1 METAEQHFPPVTKPL
16 LLFLAAGEAR
26 AEAGM
31 LGYGKHSVSLSR
43 RISAL
48 LSGKQ
53 RGLLSHPAAGRVQR
67 FFPLPDWPITLLASL
82 LWVAQPVAAVE
93 SVEIAFGQL
102 SGPDWRIEN
111 LRLRLSLDPQ
121 AQPLFALSADRLI
134 HPALPHALTAFRI
147 DCNRGGIDARQIRC
161 DQGVMH
167 LQTPLLEQVQH
178 AFSFTWQVAG
188 RRLAFSLPQ
197 LEFAEGQMLLEAE
210 WREAGWRLAGKGAHI
225 DLAKAAARL
234 GAAGLSLPVEGLG
247 GQAGFEVT
255 ASGDDSGVTHADWD
269 MRLEGVTFADAS
281 GDYAGAGL
289 IGNWRGR
296 MSHNANGYGG
306 GHAVRLAAGEIL
318 TPAFYL
324 AADKKT
330 IRLDAD
336 IQLSAGLDHL
346 AIDRLAFEH
355 PDIVAFESSG
365 ALQLDPTLKPLRW
378 ELSTRAFDPG
388 ALFTAWLQPVL
399 TEPFFEQL
407 QLAGRVRAR
416 ASLSD
421 SFGLELDL
429 EELTV
434 AHGLDNA
441 GNPGGNFRVQGVNGN
456 LRWAQGRSSDSHLS
470 WRGGELFGGIGFGPA
485 DLKLS
490 LDERGIVLREPA
502 QLPLLDGSLQAEQF
516 EFTQTETGPRVAF
529 RGFLTPISMQLFSQ
543 AVGWPPLAGQI
554 SGMIPGVSFQEGAL
568 QVDGVVLVRLFGGRV
583 LIRDLSLTD
592 LFGALP
598 ILSASIEV
606 KDIDLE
612 TLTSTFSFGRI
623 TGKLEG
629 RVDGLQLEDWRPV
642 AFDAQFATPSDDDS
656 RHRISQK
663 AVDNISNLGGAGVA
677 GAISRSFLSIFEEFG
692 YHQLGISCRLSDGI
706 CHMGGVAPAPQG
718 YYLVKGGGIP
728 RINIVG
734 FNRRTDWQVLIEKLQ
749 QVTEGGAPVV
759 Q

>member
-1 METAEQHFPPVTKPL
+1 MEMAEQPFPPVTKLL
-16 LLFLAAGEAR
+16 LLFLSVGEAR
-26 AEAGM
+26 AEAGL
-31 LGYGKHSVSLSR
+31 LGHGKQSVSLSKL
-43 RISAL
+43 ISSFL
-48 LSGKQ
+48 PGRQ
-53 RGLLSHPAAGRVQR
+53 RGLLPHPAAGRFQR
-67 FFPLPDWPITLLASL
+67 FFLLPGWPIALLASL

-93 SVEIAFGQL
+93 SVEIAFGHL
-102 SGPDWRIEN
+102 SGPDWRVEN
-111 LRLRLSLDPQ
+111 LRLQLSLDPQ

-134 HPALPHALTAFRI
+134 HPALPHELAPFRI
-147 DCNRGGIDARQIRC
+147 DCDRGGIDPRQIRC

-167 LQTPLLEQVQH
+167 LQTPLLEQTQH
-178 AFSFTWQVAG
+178 TFSFTWQVAG

-197 LEFAEGQMLLEAE
+197 LEFADGQMLLEAE
-210 WREAGWRLAGKGAHI
+210 WREAGWRLAGKGARI
-225 DLAKAAARL
+225 DLAKATAWL

-247 GQAGFEVT
+247 GQAGFDLT
-255 ASGDDSGVTHADWD
+255 AGGDDSGVTHADWE
-269 MRLEGVTFADAS
+269 MRLEGVAFTDAS

-289 IGNWRGR
+289 TGSWRGR
-296 MSHNANGYGG
+296 MSHNADGYGG
-306 GHAVRLAAGEIL
+306 GHAVRLTAGEIL

-388 ALFTAWLQPVL
+388 ALFAAWLQPVL

-421 SFGLELDL
+421 SFALELDL
-429 EELTV
+429 EELAV
-434 AHGLDNA
+434 AQGLDNA
-441 GNPGGNFRVQGVNGN
+441 GNPGGNFHVQGVNGN

-490 LDERGIVLREPA
+490 LDEHGIALREPA
-502 QLPLLDGSLQAEQF
+502 ELPLLDGSLQAEQF
-516 EFTQTETGPRVAF
+516 ELTQTETGPRVAF
-529 RGFLTPISMQLFSQ
+529 RGFLTPISMKLFSQ

-583 LIRDLSLTD
+583 LIRDLGLTD
-592 LFGALP
+592 LFGARP

-677 GAISRSFLSIFEEFG
+677 GAISRSFLSMFEEFG